1 MRHFKESSFYE
12 RLNLLKTEFIY
23 VYKVGNELAE
33 IQGENGVE
41 EIQDVEMDEESLRH
55 HVYVMGNG
63 HNSFKQ

>member
-12 RLNLLKTEFIY
+12 RMNLLKTEFIY

-55 HVYVMGNG
+55 HVYVMGTG